1 MKASHSRTKKY
12 SNKKSWGIKIID
24 NNFDYGYIQND
35 HLMVSKNIS
44 VEEVEY
50 DWDFVDK
57 NKGKYLS
64 MDVDKTGRID
74 IEKGYPD
81 HAVLRAKLK
90 LHLPT

>member
-1 MKASHSRTKKY
+1 
-12 SNKKSWGIKIID
+12 
-24 NNFDYGYIQND
+24 
-35 HLMVSKNIS
+35 MVSKNIS

-50 DWDFVDK
+50 DWDFVDR